1 MLPVFEVMQEIGNVA
16 ETEMFRT
23 FNMGVGMV
31 IVGAEP
37 DAAKIK
43 AHVESAGEACYQ
55 IGRVTKGEQK
65 VSYVR

>member
-1 MLPVFEVMQEIGNVA
+1 MQTIGNVA
-16 ETEMFRT
+16 ELEMFRT

-31 IVGAEP
+31 IVGAESE
-37 DAAKIK
+37 AARIR
-43 AHVESAGEACYQ
+43 AYIESTGEACYQ